1 MDRLLGQIDG
11 LEIDLNKY
19 EIKYIINVA
28 FQNSGKTYYS
38 TNRFGTLSHLGRKS

>member
-28 FQNSGKTYYS
+28 FQNSGKIYYS